1 LSYGKGFRGMI
12 TNRLVDETADL
23 RDQLSNH
30 PLYRTLTSV
39 GRIATFMEHHVYAVW
54 DFMSLLKALQRGFTC
69 VELPWVPRG
78 NPDTRYLI
86 NEIVIGEESDVN
98 RHGVRMSH
106 FEMYCGA
113 MRCLGASTASI
124 DGFVLNVANGM
135 DVRAALAE
143 AQAPAASARFVSATM
158 DVVTTGAL
166 HEVAAVFTFGR
177 EDVIPNMF
185 LGMLDHVP
193 TDDATR
199 LDDLRYYL
207 QRHIDVDGDH
217 HGPLALQMVE
227 QVINNDEQKFKQA
240 LVAART
246 ALQHRIELW
255 DAIAR

>member
-1 LSYGKGFRGMI
+1 MI
-12 TNRLVDETADL
+12 ANRLVEETADL
-23 RDQLSNH
+23 RDQLTNH
-30 PLYRTLTSV
+30 PLYGMLTSV
-39 GRIATFMEHHVYAVW
+39 ERIAAFMEHHVYAVW

-69 VELPWVPRG
+69 VELPWIPRG
-78 NPDTRYLI
+78 VPDTRYLI

-106 FEMYCGA
+106 FEMYCDA
-113 MRCLGASTASI
+113 MRCLGASTTSI
-124 DGFVLNVANGM
+124 NAFVSRVAGGT
-135 DVRAALAE
+135 DVRTALTE
-143 AQAPAASARFVSATM
+143 AHAPAASASFVCATM
-158 DVVTTGAL
+158 DVVTTGSL

-193 TDDATR
+193 TDDTTR

-227 QVINNDEQKFKQA
+227 QVIGSDTVKYQQA
-240 LVAART
+240 LAAARA
-246 ALQHRIELW
+246 ALHQRIALW
-255 DAIAR
+255 NAIAQWKN